1 MKKEKS
7 KFLTF
12 CFSLLPGAGH
22 MYMGFMKMGLSLMAA
37 FFFLIFLSSWLSIG
51 PLLFVLPLIW
61 FYSFF
66 DCMNKRYS
74 TDEEFLLLED
84 NYLFSLDE
92 LAKIDKSIFKKHSLL
107 SGILLV
113 LLGIYLIWNNLINN
127 LFGFMNMSD
136 ELYRAL
142 HNVSRMAPQ
151 IIIGVVIIV
160 IGAKL
165 IMGKK
170 RECDMND

>member
-22 MYMGFMKMGLSLMAA
+22 MYMGFMKMGLSLMAG
-37 FFFLIFLSSWLSIG
+37 FFFVIFLSNWLNIG

-66 DCMNKRYS
+66 DCINKRYS

-84 NYLFSLDE
+84 RYLFSLDE
-92 LAKIDKSIFKKHSLL
+92 IVKIDKGIFTKHRLF
-107 SGILLV
+107 SGILLL
-113 LLGIYLIWNNLINN
+113 LLGGYLIWNNIMHSLWRYIPN
-127 LFGFMNMSD
+127 
-136 ELYRAL
+136 ELYNAISE
-142 HNVSRMAPQ
+142 VSRVAPQ
-151 IIIGVVIIV
+151 IIIGIVIIFVGVKLV
-160 IGAKL
+160 I
-165 IMGKK
+165 GKK
-170 RECDMND
+170 RESEIND

>member
-1 MKKEKS
+1 MKKQKS

-37 FFFLIFLSSWLSIG
+37 FFFLTFLSSWLRIG

-74 TDEEFLLLED
+74 TEEEFLLLED
-84 NYLFSLDE
+84 NYLFSLEE
-92 LAKIDKSIFKKHSLL
+92 LAKIDKGIFKKNKLFA
-107 SGILLV
+107 GILLV
-113 LLGIYLIWNNLINN
+113 LLGFYLLWNNIIDTLSNY
-127 LFGFMNMSD
+127 MP
-136 ELYRAL
+136 
-142 HNVSRMAPQ
+142 SRVYEFILDVTRIAPQ
-151 IIIGVVIIV
+151 IIIGVVIII

-165 IMGKK
+165 IIGKK
-170 RECDMND
+170 KECEIDD

>member
-12 CFSLLPGAGH
+12 CFSMLPGAGH
-22 MYMGFMKMGLSLMAA
+22 MYMGFMKMGLSFMAA

-66 DCMNKRYS
+66 DCINKRYS

-84 NYLFSLDE
+84 DYLFSLDE
-92 LAKIDKSIFKKHSLL
+92 LGKIDWGILKKHRLV

-113 LLGIYLIWNNLINN
+113 LLGVYLVWINTIN
-127 LFGFMNMSD
+127 SLTGYISD
-136 ELYRAL
+136 EVYNTI
-142 HNVSRMAPQ
+142 HNVTRMAPQ
-151 IIIGVVIIV
+151 IIIGVVIIFV
-160 IGAKL
+160 GAKL
-165 IMGKK
+165 IIGKK

>member
-92 LAKIDKSIFKKHSLL
+92 LIKIDKSVLKKHSLF
-107 SGILLV
+107 SGIILI
-113 LLGIYLIWNNLINN
+113 LLGGYLIGNNIIHSLSRFMPDEVYNAINN
-127 LFGFMNMSD
+127 VT
-136 ELYRAL
+136 R
-142 HNVSRMAPQ
+142 VTPQ
-151 IIIGVVIIV
+151 ILIGIVIIV
-160 IGAKL
+160 VGAKL
-165 IMGKK
+165 IIGKK
-170 RECDMND
+170 KECDMND

>member
-22 MYMGFMKMGLSLMAA
+22 MYMGFMKMGLSLMAV
-37 FFFLIFLSSWLSIG
+37 FFFVIFLSNWLMIG

-66 DCMNKRYS
+66 DCINKRYS

-84 NYLFSLDE
+84 RYLFSLDE
-92 LAKIDKSIFKKHSLL
+92 IVKIDKGIFTKHRLF
-107 SGILLV
+107 SGILLL
-113 LLGIYLIWNNLINN
+113 LLGVYLIWNNIMHSLWRYVPN
-127 LFGFMNMSD
+127 
-136 ELYRAL
+136 ELYNAIYE
-142 HNVSRMAPQ
+142 VSRVTPQ
-151 IIIGVVIIV
+151 IIIGIIIIFV
-160 IGAKL
+160 GVKL
-165 IMGKK
+165 IIGKK
-170 RECDMND
+170 RESEIND

>member
-22 MYMGFMKMGLSLMAA
+22 MYMGFMKMGLSLMAM
-37 FFFLIFLSSWLSIG
+37 FLFGIFLSSFLDIG
-51 PLLFVLPLIW
+51 PLLVVLPLIW
-61 FYSFF
+61 FYAFF

-92 LAKIDKSIFKKHSLL
+92 LVKTDKDIFKKHRLL
-107 SGILLV
+107 GGIVLV
-113 LLGIYLIWNNLINN
+113 LLGGYLLWNNILHS
-127 LFGFMNMSD
+127 LFRYMPDKVYMAMMD
-136 ELYRAL
+136 VTR
-142 HNVSRMAPQ
+142 VAPQ
-151 IIIGVVIIV
+151 IIVGAIIIFVGV
-160 IGAKL
+160 KL
-165 IMGKK
+165 IIGKRK
-170 RECDMND
+170 ECETDD

>member
-12 CFSLLPGAGH
+12 CFSMLPGAGH
-22 MYMGFMKMGLSLMAA
+22 MYMGFMKMGLSFMAA

-74 TDEEFLLLED
+74 TDEQFLLFED
-84 NYLFSLDE
+84 DYLFSLDE
-92 LAKIDKSIFKKHSLL
+92 LGKIDKGIFKKHSLI

-113 LLGIYLIWNNLINN
+113 LLGVYLIWNNFINI
-127 LFGFMNMSD
+127 LAGHISD
-136 ELYRAL
+136 EAYNAI
-142 HNVSRMAPQ
+142 HNITRVAPQ
-151 IIIGVVIIV
+151 IIIGVAIIIV
-160 IGAKL
+160 GAKL
-165 IMGKK
+165 IIGKK
-170 RECDMND
+170 RECDINV

>member
-1 MKKEKS
+1 MKKGKS

-12 CFSLLPGAGH
+12 CFSMLPGAGH
-22 MYMGFMKMGLSLMAA
+22 MYMGFMKMGLSFMAA

-51 PLLFVLPLIW
+51 PLIFILPLIW

-92 LAKIDKSIFKKHSLL
+92 FAKLDKGIFKKHTLG

-113 LLGIYLIWNNLINN
+113 ILGGYLIWNNIINS
-127 LFGFMNMSD
+127 LSAYISD
-136 ELYRAL
+136 EVYRTIYKITK
-142 HNVSRMAPQ
+142 MAPQ
-151 IIIGVVIIV
+151 VILGIVIIV
-160 IGAKL
+160 VGAKL
-165 IMGKK
+165 ITGKK